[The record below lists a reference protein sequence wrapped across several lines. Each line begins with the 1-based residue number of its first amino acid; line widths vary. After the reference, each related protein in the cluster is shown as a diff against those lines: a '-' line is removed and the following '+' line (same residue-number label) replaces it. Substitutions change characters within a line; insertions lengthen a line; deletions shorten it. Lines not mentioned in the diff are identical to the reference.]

1 MSFDDEV
8 NRIKNTQGVSG
19 FRVWWSQR
27 NKAYI
32 LLVVFVI
39 LMVVLAVGYTIRGPL
54 S

>member
-19 FRVWWSQR
+19 FRAWWSQQ

-32 LLVVFVI
+32 LLAVFAI
-39 LMVVLAVGYTIRGPL
+39 LMVVLAVGYTLKGPL
-54 S
+54 P